1 MLINLQELSTPQV
14 YFTMT
19 QTVVPRPVAWV
30 LSENENSSYNLA
42 PFSYFNAVSSD
53 PPLIMFSVGLQED
66 GSLKDTLANV
76 MERPEFVVHIASC
89 DQLADLNQSSAT
101 LPRGVSEVT
110 AGGLG
115 TSEVEGY
122 RLPRLSDCKIA
133 FMCKV
138 YKIDKIGNNNQHLIF
153 GEISKVH
160 VDDNCTEINE
170 KGRLQIN
177 ADAIQPLARLG
188 ASQYAS
194 FGEVLRASRPT

>member
-1 MLINLQELSTPQV
+1 MLIDLQELSAPQV

-19 QTVVPRPVAWV
+19 QTVLPRPVAWV

-42 PFSYFNAVSSD
+42 PFSYFNAICSD

-101 LPRGVSEVT
+101 LPPGISEVT

-115 TSEVEGY
+115 TCEVEGY
-122 RLPRLSDCKIA
+122 RLPRLRDCKIA
-133 FMCKV
+133 FMCNV

-194 FGEVLRASRPT
+194 FGEVLHASRPA